1 MTWIKRLVRV
11 DLGEVA
17 ERTFEQFL
25 DLLSTR
31 ATGTDLLED
40 IGFWALMVDDDG
52 SLVVEVEG
60 NDHGCRED
68 GWKEAL
74 APGDEVFWNDPDD
87 HRCSGVYKIV
97 EITDD
102 DPPVYR
108 LKNDEGSE
116 TEAWAGELS

>member
-1 MTWIKRLVRV
+1 MTWIKRLVSV

-17 ERTFEQFL
+17 QCTFEEFL

-40 IGFWALMVDDDG
+40 IGFRAIVLDDDG
-52 SLVVEVEG
+52 SIVVEVQG
-60 NDHGCRED
+60 DDHACRED

-74 APGDEVFWNDPDD
+74 AVGDEVFWNDPDD
-87 HRCSGVYKIV
+87 HRCSDVYKIV

-102 DPPVYR
+102 DPRVYR
-108 LKNDEGSE
+108 LKNAAGSE
-116 TEAWAGELS
+116 TEAWLGELS